1 MKKFIDES
9 WLVLLM
15 GICFAILLAFTQTS
29 LQGRIDE
36 NRIRA
41 LNEAIAEV
49 VPGVQT
55 KQELE
60 LDGNTVYKCLGDDGN
75 LVGWAVDAS
84 GTGFI
89 DKIRVVVGLSP
100 DGDTITGIKA
110 VEHLET
116 PGLGNKIDTKDKL
129 NFYPLQYA
137 GKPAAEPFEL
147 VGKGQVKEAYHVE
160 AITGATYSSQY
171 VMEIVNDVITRIR
184 PRLAEQR

>member
-36 NRIRA
+36 NRVRA
-41 LNEAIAEV
+41 LNEAIAQV
-49 VPGVQT
+49 VPDVST
-55 KQELE
+55 KEELE
-60 LDGNTVYKCLGDDGN
+60 IDGNTVYKCLGADGN
-75 LVGWAVDAS
+75 LVGWAVDAT
-84 GTGFI
+84 GAGFI

-116 PGLGNKIDTKDKL
+116 PGLGNKIDSGNPFPEQFT
-129 NFYPLQYA
+129 
-137 GKPAAEPFEL
+137 GRSAATALEL
-147 VGKGQVKEAYHVE
+147 VKIQPSKDNEIQ

-171 VMEIVNDVITRIR
+171 VMEIVNDVTTQIR
-184 PRLAEQR
+184 PQLAEHR

>member
-36 NRIRA
+36 NRARA
-41 LNEAIAEV
+41 LNDAIAQV
-49 VPGVQT
+49 VSDVET
-55 KQELE
+55 KEELTI
-60 LDGNTVYKCLGDDGN
+60 DGNTVYKCLGADGN

-100 DGDTITGIKA
+100 DGDTITGIKTI
-110 VEHLET
+110 EHLET
-116 PGLGNKIDTKDKL
+116 PGLGNKIDTG
-129 NFYPLQYA
+129 YPFPEQFT
-137 GKPAAEPFEL
+137 GKNATTQFE
-147 VGKGQVKEAYHVE
+147 VVKHPPSRDNDIQ
-160 AITGATYSSQY
+160 AITGATYSSAY
-171 VMEIVNDVITRIR
+171 VTDIVNDVITRIR

>member
-1 MKKFIDES
+1 MKKFVDES

-36 NRIRA
+36 NRVRA
-41 LNEAIAEV
+41 LNQAIAEV
-49 VPGVQT
+49 VPGVET
-55 KQELE
+55 KEELE
-60 LDGNTVYKCLGDDGN
+60 IDGNTAYKCMGADGN
-75 LVGWAVDAS
+75 LVGWAVDAT
-84 GTGFI
+84 GGGFI

-116 PGLGNKIDTKDKL
+116 PGLGNKIDSG
-129 NFYPLQYA
+129 NPFPEQFA
-137 GKPAAEPFEL
+137 GKSAATPLEL
-147 VGKGQVKEAYHVE
+147 VKTQPSKDNEIQ

-184 PRLAEQR
+184 PQLAEHR